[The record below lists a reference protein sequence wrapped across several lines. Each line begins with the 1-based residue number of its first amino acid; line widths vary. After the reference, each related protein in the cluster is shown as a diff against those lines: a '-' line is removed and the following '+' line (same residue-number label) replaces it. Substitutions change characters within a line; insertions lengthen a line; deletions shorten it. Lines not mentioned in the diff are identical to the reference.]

1 MKKFFFIAL
10 AVLFVNVCFSQE
22 SNYKSI
28 HQLELEKYNS
38 IGISA
43 DEYSEINSTTPL
55 LEDRTTKD
63 CNLNKIVFGW
73 HPYWSNGLDVN
84 YDYNLMSDLS
94 FFSYEVDAAT
104 GNADN
109 THGWATSTVV
119 DDAIAAGVRVNL
131 CVTLFSDH
139 ATFFGNSTSMQTL
152 IDNLIGMVLSKGA
165 HGVNIDFEGVSSSL
179 SGDFTSFL
187 IDLCTQMHAQI
198 PGSQVS
204 VCTYA
209 VDWGDLFDEAAI
221 DPYIDLYTIMG
232 YAYYYSGSS
241 EAGPTAPLYT
251 FAGYNYNLARTV
263 NYYLAEGASK
273 DKLVLGLPYYGHEW
287 NTTSSSIPGT
297 TTSSVSSRTYKTVRN
312 NTSGNYSTRL
322 WDENSLTPYY
332 VYNSGNWRQCFC
344 DDEESLGYRYDLVN
358 MTGIAGIG
366 IWALGYDDGY
376 AELWDLIQEKF
387 TDCGTIPCTNTIY
400 DLGGPNRVYFD
411 DSDYTY
417 TIAPTGA
424 SQVDLEFVSFDIE
437 AGLDTECNY
446 DYIELFDGPDIG
458 SPSLGKFCNTNGSPG
473 TISSTGGSL
482 TLHFYSDGAT
492 ANDGFEATWTCVQDN
507 TSPTTEISAADWQ
520 TDDFDATFTDND
532 NEAIDKRFYQVLD
545 WDGQEW
551 RANGD
556 YGFVNDNFNIEIHSD
571 WVSPDGTWS
580 INLGH
585 LLQTNEVSSN
595 TNIYADVVQESGN
608 IYMYHYQTKISG
620 SGGNRRAGIHFFCS
634 DPTQTGREDSYMVY
648 LRADNNTVQIYKYI
662 DNSYSTGWYTTD
674 ACEVNADQ
682 WYDVK
687 IILNTNTGLIEVYK
701 DDVLVASATDDDP
714 LVSGTAISLR
724 TGECNVE
731 YDDIK
736 VYKSRTETETIL
748 VGIGEEVRYQNQDES
763 TSACR
768 LKSIVQDDSN
778 NFSSLE
784 GIDIN
789 IDWTSPENISEVNDG
804 PGVDIDTTYVGT
816 ELTGNWAVALEPN
829 SSVDY
834 YEYCIGLTPGANNVV
849 IWTNNGTST
858 SVTHTD
864 LSLSTETIYYFA
876 IRAVNIV
883 GLTTA
888 VTSSSDGIR
897 YIDPAGLTIADFT
910 VTSENVCEG
919 SPVEFV
925 NLSQNANSFLWT
937 ITGPQNEVSTE
948 ENPNIV
954 LMEGEYDVKLVA
966 YGDVLNDSLTL
977 TINVFV
983 DPLPISYFSAL
994 ETSLALPS
1002 AIAYFENDAQNGV
1015 SYSWDFGDGGTSTGF
1030 EPWHEYMSIG
1040 VYTVELEV
1048 QSSSCGSDTETL
1060 VDYIIVVDPTESSV
1074 LNAESI
1080 SIFPNPA
1087 SETLFIK
1094 TGSVVHKVSIVSMDG
1109 KVCYSEILE
1118 SNNVEIDL
1126 DCLSESNYMLVV
1138 ETENGKIVK
1147 RIVILK

>member
-1 MKKFFFIAL
+1 MKKFLIIAL
-10 AVLFVNVCFSQE
+10 CVLLSGICFSQK

-28 HQLELEKYNS
+28 HQLEQEKYNTL
-38 IGISA
+38 GISA
-43 DEYSEINSTTPL
+43 EDYFEINKTFPVLTSRST
-55 LEDRTTKD
+55 KN

-73 HPYWSNGLDVN
+73 HPYWSNGLDIN
-84 YDYNLMSDLS
+84 YDYTLLSDLS
-94 FFSYEVDAAT
+94 FFSYEVDATT
-104 GNADN
+104 GNANN

-131 CVTLFSDH
+131 CVTLFADH

-152 IDNLIGMVLSKGA
+152 IDNLISLVQTKGA

-187 IDLCTQMHAQI
+187 IDLCNQMHTAI

-232 YAYYYSGSS
+232 YAYYYSGSD
-241 EAGPTAPLYT
+241 EAGPTSPLYT
-251 FAGYNYNLARTV
+251 FSNYTYNLARTV

-287 NTTSSSIPGT
+287 NTTSSSLPGT
-297 TTSSVSSRTYKTVRN
+297 TTSSEGSRKYKTVKN

-376 AELWDLIQEKF
+376 TELWDLIQEKF
-387 TDCGTIPCTNTIY
+387 TDCGTIPCTNTIC

-424 SQVDLEFVSFDIE
+424 SQVNLEFASFDIE

-446 DYIELFDGPDIG
+446 DYIEFFDGPDIG

-492 ANDGFEATWTCVQDN
+492 SNEGFEATWTCVQDN
-507 TSPTTEISAADWQ
+507 SPPTTEISAADWQ
-520 TDDFDATFTDND
+520 TEDFDATFTDSD
-532 NEAIDKRFYQVLD
+532 NEVVDKRFYQVLD

-556 YGFVNDNFNIEIHSD
+556 YGFINDNFNAAIHSD
-571 WVSPDGTWS
+571 WAIIEGEWA
-580 INLGH
+580 INSGH
-585 LLQTNEVSSN
+585 LQQTDEGSSN
-595 TNIYADVVQESGN
+595 TNIYADVVQETGN

-620 SGGNRRAGIHFFCS
+620 SGGNKRAGMHFFCS
-634 DPTQTGREDSYMVY
+634 DPTQSGREDSYMVY
-648 LRADNNTVQIYKYI
+648 LRADNNAIQIYKYI
-662 DNSYSTGWYTTD
+662 DNSYATGWLTSNVS
-674 ACEVNADQ
+674 EVNEDQ

-714 LVSGTAISLR
+714 FVSGTAISLR

-731 YDDIK
+731 YDDVK
-736 VYKSRTETETIL
+736 VYKSRTGIATIL
-748 VGIGEEVRYQNQDES
+748 VGIDEEVRYQNQDES
-763 TSACR
+763 TPACR
-768 LKSIVQDDSN
+768 IKSIVQDDSY
-778 NFSSLE
+778 NFSILE
-784 GIDIN
+784 GIDVN
-789 IDWTSPENISEVNDG
+789 IDWTSPESISEVNDG

-816 ELTGNWAVALEPN
+816 ELSGNWAVSAEPN
-829 SSVDY
+829 SSIEY
-834 YEYCIGLTPGANNVV
+834 YEYCIGLTPGANNIVN
-849 IWTNNGTST
+849 WTNNGTST

-864 LSLSTETIYYFA
+864 QSLTTETIYYFS

-888 VTSSSDGIR
+888 VASSSDGIR
-897 YIDPAGLTIADFT
+897 YIDPAGVTIADLT
-910 VTSENVCEG
+910 ITSENVCEG

-925 NLSQNANSFLWT
+925 NLSQNANSYLWT
-937 ITGPQNEVSTE
+937 ITGPQNETSTD

-954 LMEGEYDVKLVA
+954 LIEGEYNVKLVA
-966 YGDVLNDSLTL
+966 YGDVLNDSLTI
-977 TINVFV
+977 TINLTL
-983 DPLPISYFSAL
+983 DPLPIASFSVL
-994 ETSLALPS
+994 ETNLALPDG
-1002 AIAYFENDAQNGV
+1002 IAYFENDSQNGV
-1015 SYSWDFGDGGTSTGF
+1015 SYIWDFGDGSISTGF

-1040 VYTVELEV
+1040 VYTVALET
-1048 QSSSCGSDTETL
+1048 QSASCGSAIETL
-1060 VDYIIVVDPTESSV
+1060 VDYILVVDPTESNEFV
-1074 LNAESI
+1074 AEII

-1094 TGSVVHKVSIVSMDG
+1094 TESIVQKVSIVSMDG
-1109 KVCYSEILE
+1109 KVCYSETPK
-1118 SNNVEIDL
+1118 SNNLEIDL
-1126 DCLSESNYMLVV
+1126 DNLSESNYILVV
-1138 ETENGKIVK
+1138 ETESGKIVK